1 MLRSAIILMLFH
13 VYFCATAQYIE
24 IGGSLGGAT
33 YQGDINHLSSKF
45 SFQGAKMLNGLHI
58 GYHFNE
64 YYAIKLKYTKG
75 SIGADDI
82 QSVDVW
88 RRDRNLHFRSE
99 IREWSLIH
107 EFELLD
113 VLKFFH
119 KYNLKPY
126 FTFGISL
133 FKFNPQGK
141 YRGEW
146 YDLQP
151 MSTEGQGLP
160 GSKLAPYSL
169 SQISVPFGF
178 GFKYHV
184 NENLYFG
191 FEISPRITFT
201 DYLDDVS
208 SDYPDFDILRQ
219 YKGDLAV
226 QLSYQGDKKPEG
238 TPITE
243 LKSKSR
249 GNSKDNDWYIF
260 NSFVVGFKINPVDYM
275 KRKRSFKDGRKC
287 NFF

>member
-1 MLRSAIILMLFH
+1 MFRSIIILVLINI
-13 VYFCATAQYIE
+13 YFGVNAQYIE
-24 IGGSLGGAT
+24 LGGSLGGAT
-33 YQGDINHLSSKF
+33 YQGDISHLSSKF

-58 GYHFNE
+58 GYHFND
-64 YYAIKLKYTKG
+64 YYALKLKYTKG

-99 IREWSLIH
+99 IREWSLTNEI
-107 EFELLD
+107 ELLD

-119 KYNLKPY
+119 RYNLKPY
-126 FTFGISL
+126 LTFGISW
-133 FKFNPQGK
+133 FRFNPQAK
-141 YRGEW
+141 FRGQW

-151 MSTEGQGLP
+151 TSTEGQGLP
-160 GSKLAPYSL
+160 GSKLSPYSL

-178 GFKYHV
+178 GFKYHF

-208 SDYPDFDILRQ
+208 GDYPDFDILRQ
-219 YKGDLAV
+219 YKGDLSV
-226 QLSYQGDKKPEG
+226 QLSYQGDKKPGGIPFSEFSTDG
-238 TPITE
+238 
-243 LKSKSR
+243 R
-249 GNSKDNDWYIF
+249 GNPKDNDWYIF
-260 NSFVVGFKINPVDYM
+260 NSFIVGFKINPVDYM
-275 KRKRSFKDGRKC
+275 KRKRSFKQGRKC

>member
-1 MLRSAIILMLFH
+1 MFRLTFIIIFIQL
-13 VYFCATAQYIE
+13 YFCAKSQYIE
-24 IGGSLGGAT
+24 IGGALGGAT

-64 YYAIKLKYTKG
+64 YYALKLKYIKG
-75 SIGADDI
+75 SIGADDV
-82 QSVDVW
+82 QSVDIW
-88 RRDRNLHFRSE
+88 RRERNLHFRSE
-99 IREWSLIH
+99 IRELSLIN

-113 VLKFFH
+113 VLKFFQR
-119 KYNLKPY
+119 YNLKPY
-126 FTFGISL
+126 VTIGLSWFR
-133 FKFNPQGK
+133 FNPQAK

-151 MSTEGQGLP
+151 LSTEGQGLP
-160 GSKLAPYSL
+160 GSEVAPYSL
-169 SQISVPFGF
+169 SQISIPFGF

-208 SDYPDFDILRQ
+208 GNYPDFDLLRQ
-219 YKGDLAV
+219 YKGDLSV
-226 QLSYQGDKKPEG
+226 QLSYQGDKKPNG
-238 TPITE
+238 KPIFENTA
-243 LKSKSR
+243 LGR
-249 GNSKDNDWYIF
+249 GNPGDNDWYIF
-260 NSFVVGFKINPVDYM
+260 NSFIVGFKIDPVVYM
-275 KRKRSFKDGRKC
+275 KRKRSFKHGRKC